1 MGMMRMIPIKR
12 KPIGAFSRAG
22 KLFVLVLG
30 LALLLQPA
38 EFGVE
43 ASPVQTAGLQT
54 AGLQTAGLQIA
65 GVQTAQGMQ
74 TTEAVGLNLDGNL
87 APRKWVNV
95 GFSQG
100 GEIVELLVKEGDEVQ
115 AGQMLARQDHLESLQ
130 AAIDADQVKLLNA
143 QKALKDLEDGAA
155 QQLALID
162 QSIAE
167 ADRQRALADSRVRSL
182 QKLPDPIAVQQAFGN
197 MKTRE
202 KDLENQ
208 QKALTKA
215 QKLWDPKSFIWRF
228 IPRHAYKLYLM
239 SLESAVAQAQVR
251 YQDSVDAYIKRQKP
265 ADPVDIALAQA
276 QLSLAEA
283 QVQKGQQD
291 RVRWQNGADPDQVAV
306 LKARIQAAQSALA
319 ADQARLEASRLV
331 APIAGKVVSLALKQ
345 GEWAAPN
352 QTVMVIADQSSWQID
367 LGDLT
372 EDQVVAL
379 KPGMPLTVSFEAL
392 PGATFNSQLESID
405 MVYITKNGDTRFT
418 AKADLQG
425 NDPRLRWGMSATLE
439 TNNN

>member
-1 MGMMRMIPIKR
+1 
-12 KPIGAFSRAG
+12 
-22 KLFVLVLG
+22 V
-30 LALLLQPA
+30 
-38 EFGVE
+38 
-43 ASPVQTAGLQT
+43 
-54 AGLQTAGLQIA
+54 
-65 GVQTAQGMQ
+65 Q
-74 TTEAVGLNLDGNL
+74 TTEAASLSLDGNL
-87 APRKWVNV
+87 APREWVNV

-100 GEIVELLVKEGDEVQ
+100 GELAQLLVKEGDEVQ
-115 AGQMLARQDHLESLQ
+115 AGQALARQDDQESLQ
-130 AAIDADQVKLLNA
+130 AAIDADQLQLLNA

-155 QQLALID
+155 QQLGLID

-167 ADRQRALADSRVRSL
+167 ADRQRALADSKLRSL
-182 QKLPDPIAVQQAFGN
+182 QKLPDPVAVQQAFGN
-197 MKTRE
+197 MKTLE

-208 QKALTKA
+208 QKALQKA

-251 YQDSVDAYIKRQKP
+251 YQNSVDAYIKRQKP

-283 QVQKGQQD
+283 QVKKGQQD
-291 RVRWQNGADPDQVAV
+291 RLRWQDGADPDQVAV
-306 LKARIQAAQSALA
+306 LKAQIQAAQSALA

-352 QTVMVIADQSSWQID
+352 QTVMVIADQSGWQID

-379 KPGMPLTVSFEAL
+379 KPGMPLKVTFDAL
-392 PGATFNSQLESID
+392 PEAAFNSQLETID

-418 AKADLQG
+418 AKATLEG

-439 TNNN
+439 TGG